1 MTVNVPKVNPGD
13 LIAASSWNLVVD
25 TLVSLQDQIDAIG
38 VVTPAPTGK
47 KPVITSTEPTP
58 DVPAGST
65 LTIHGQNF
73 EVPAILNTV
82 TLGGAPLE
90 GFVSGSTDQILKVQI
105 PGDIAGPLPQTKELI
120 LTTTGGD
127 AKANVHVVPTVVT
140 LIGAVQVKNVSGTMP
155 APTVGD
161 TLHFEFTLDADAVN
175 IAEQY
180 HVRADFSNAVGSN
193 IAAWQS
199 KTTYVGLTVDGMV
212 TVDPAEP
219 ATVGIDVVVPT
230 AAKSVDMT
238 VSATSLHN
246 DPASSGTGSSVPIVI
261 GTEGPAADP
270 SIHLGFGSNAH
281 AIIHSQDFTGPIAGT
296 GLAIQYGK
304 NPVVELSVGAD
315 HGGTYTIAGAVENP
329 DVTIWALAGLP
340 QSAVPYSDGQTQLIH
355 FNLHLVPAAAGA
367 ADVTR
372 YFTLTVTRDQD
383 DGIGQISN
391 FFRFPIGGF

>member
-1 MTVNVPKVNPGD
+1 M
-13 LIAASSWNLVVD
+13 
-25 TLVSLQDQIDAIG
+25 
-38 VVTPAPTGK
+38 
-47 KPVITSTEPTP
+47 ITSTEPSP

-82 TLGGAPLE
+82 TLGGSSLGDFAL
-90 GFVSGSTDQILKVQI
+90 GSTDQLLKVQI
-105 PGDIAGPLPQTKELI
+105 PGDIAGPLPQTKELVVS
-120 LTTTGGD
+120 TSGGD
-127 AKANVHVVPTVVT
+127 AHASVHVVPAVVT
-140 LIGAVQVKNVSGTMP
+140 LIGAIQVKNVSGSMP
-155 APTVGD
+155 APKVGD

-180 HVRADFSNAVGSN
+180 HVRADFNNAVGSN
-193 IAAWQS
+193 IANWQAG
-199 KTTYVGLTVDGMV
+199 TTYDGVTSDGMV
-212 TVDPAEP
+212 TVDPTDP
-219 ATVGIDVVVPT
+219 ATIAVDVVVPT

-238 VSATSLHN
+238 VSATSIHN
-246 DPASSGTGSSVPIVI
+246 DPASSGTGSSIPIVI

-281 AIIHSQDFTGPIAGT
+281 AIIHSQVFTGPISGT
-296 GLAIQYGK
+296 GLAVQYGK
-304 NPVVELSVGAD
+304 NPVVEMSVGAD

-329 DVTIWALAGLP
+329 DDTIWALAGLP
-340 QSAVPYSDGQTQLIH
+340 QAAVPYSDGQTQLIH

-367 ADVTR
+367 VDVTR

-383 DGIGQISN
+383 DAIGQISN